1 MLFHYKNDNLKIISG
16 ILGLYIL
23 WFDIVEMAIWKLREG
38 FWICTRGDLKI
49 MLGDLGGLV
58 MIMAFL

>member
-1 MLFHYKNDNLKIISG
+1 MLFHYKNDNLKIISE

-23 WFDIVEMAIWKLREG
+23 WFDIVEMANWKLRVG

-49 MLGDLGGLV
+49 MLGIWVDWWW
-58 MIMAFL
+58 